1 MYTVLYASIQ
11 SKAKS
16 HYSFRAPSL
25 LPPRLDHR
33 FPGRYAPVVVVSTE
47 NGGGLSFVL
56 GDEAVLSTELAQ
68 SEVEQ
73 RYVVVG
79 AVINQTHAQ

>member
-1 MYTVLYASIQ
+1 M
-11 SKAKS
+11 
-16 HYSFRAPSL
+16 
-25 LPPRLDHR
+25 
-33 FPGRYAPVVVVSTE
+33 
-47 NGGGLSFVL
+47 L

-68 SEVEQ
+68 SEVEK